1 MVVLGKTGRNFAA
14 GMSGGITYV
23 YDKDGDFA
31 DKCNAEM
38 VDLLPVTHQP
48 DIDEL
53 MSLIEA
59 HQATTNSPIATAL
72 LKNWKASLPKFV
84 KILPRDYARMLEAI
98 EEVLADKEASV
109 KLSFAG
115 PLTLATGLHLRAG
128 ESILADGSALRW
140 LRSSKMR

>member
-1 MVVLGKTGRNFAA
+1 
-14 GMSGGITYV
+14 MSGGITYV

-38 VDLLPVTHQP
+38 VDLLPVTQQT

-84 KILPRDYARMLEAI
+84 KILPRDYGRMLEAI
-98 EEVLADKEASV
+98 EEVKSQGLSGEQLLMAAFELNKSDV
-109 KLSFAG
+109 KRVSG
-115 PLTLATGLHLRAG
+115 N
-128 ESILADGSALRW
+128 
-140 LRSSKMR
+140 